1 VSSAAPAGP
10 APIALVTGAGTGI
23 GRASALQLAEAGA
36 KVMAVGRRA
45 APLQSLCSEHGGIS
59 YMAQALDSPEGCAR
73 AVAQTAERLG
83 PPLILVHA
91 AGLGGHVDRPIWEQ
105 TTQAWRA
112 TMAINLDAAFELVRL
127 TVPAM
132 RDAGFGRIVLVGST
146 AGSVGAPA
154 MSAYSASKA
163 GLTGLARSVACDV
176 APFGVTCNAVAP
188 TWVRGTEMAEL
199 DAEGEARARSITV
212 EEIWRERSE
221 ETPAKRVL
229 DPSEVAAVIAFLASP
244 AASGVTG
251 AEIDITLG
259 AVW

>member
-1 VSSAAPAGP
+1 MTTASRVSGIPSANLLASKSV
-10 APIALVTGAGTGI
+10 IITGAGTGI

-132 RDAGFGRIVLVGST
+132 RAKRSCPGPKRRLIRTAIRTSCRFVVSRRLSVGSDEWEWIAARRKKARLPWRNSSSLDLGRI
-146 AGSVGAPA
+146 
-154 MSAYSASKA
+154 
-163 GLTGLARSVACDV
+163 
-176 APFGVTCNAVAP
+176 
-188 TWVRGTEMAEL
+188 
-199 DAEGEARARSITV
+199 
-212 EEIWRERSE
+212 
-221 ETPAKRVL
+221 
-229 DPSEVAAVIAFLASP
+229 PS
-244 AASGVTG
+244 
-251 AEIDITLG
+251 
-259 AVW
+259 